1 MRRRNL
7 TARLSAA
14 KLESYFP
21 RLAEAVAAAG
31 VYGNAEKA
39 DDTAGYFIDARV
51 FRIFD

>member
-21 RLAEAVAAAG
+21 RLAEAVGMAG
-31 VYGNAEKA
+31 VYRNAEKA
-39 DDTAGYFIDARV
+39 EDTAGYFVDARV
-51 FRIFD
+51 FKIFD